1 MFRTR
6 IGEDREL
13 ALIEHR
19 HARELFALIETNR
32 AHLREWMSWVD
43 QRRTPAEVA
52 NYISLCLKQFALG
65 QGLQVGVWETG
76 NLCGIINCCPI
87 DWPNKASYLEYWLGE
102 SYQGRGLMT
111 PSLQAVVDH
120 LFGTLDLHR
129 LTIRCA
135 TDNVRSRAVAERLGF
150 AFEGVS
156 RDAEWL
162 YDHFVNHAVYGL
174 IKGDKVTTS
183 TESGANSAGANA

>member
-6 IGEDREL
+6 IGEHTEL

-52 NYISLCLKQFALG
+52 NYVALTLKQFALG
-65 QGLQVGVWETG
+65 QGLQVGVWEGG
-76 NLCGIINCCPI
+76 NLCGIINCCPV
-87 DWPNKASYLEYWLGE
+87 DWPNRASYLEYWLGE
-102 SYQGRGLMT
+102 SYQGKGIMT
-111 PSLQAVVDH
+111 SSCRAVVDH
-120 LFGTLDLHR
+120 LFETVDLHR

-135 TDNVRSRAVAERLGF
+135 AENLRSRAVAERLGF
-150 AFEGVS
+150 AFEGIS

-162 YDHFVNHAVYGL
+162 YDHFVNHAVYGF
-174 IKGDKVTTS
+174 IKGDKLKTTLDP
-183 TESGANSAGANA
+183 GAGAASTNS